1 MRNGFFPV
9 IFYGIFALVVL
20 GFGISLILG
29 YKCYTSNDPNSM
41 ACYMISERH
50 EIGIRQR

>member
-1 MRNGFFPV
+1 MRGTGFFV

-20 GFGISLILG
+20 GFGISFILG
-29 YKCYTSNDPNSM
+29 YKCYTSSDPNSM
-41 ACYMISERH
+41 ACYMISDRH